1 MNKKP
6 LYILISIDPDN
17 GEKTPVFASFALN
30 QSKLHLFNLY
40 KEYYGEVEN
49 IDVKKLSLKEKVAK
63 ADELIAEGDYEI
75 IDINS
80 YKL

>member
-30 QSKLHLFNLY
+30 QTKLHLFSLY

-49 IDVKKLSLKEKVAK
+49 IDIKKLSMKEKITK
-63 ADELIAEGDYEI
+63 AEELIANGDYEI